1 MNTYEHKKIPCW
13 TSSMTL
19 NMGPCVAP
27 PAWFY
32 GKNWLISW
40 AKFRWNKLGQCLS
53 LMNVTRLL
61 VVIYPSSWKVA
72 NSWIARID
80 IRKRT
85 NTYFVLL
92 SETSVN
98 LGVHELCNST
108 RHHPQSFVGGVWHLP
123 RHELFMCGKVL
134 THKLYYSHN
143 VNIMLLFFNTLTP
156 TLY

>member
-72 NSWIARID
+72 NSRMVRID

-85 NTYFVLL
+85 NTYLVLL

-98 LGVHELCNST
+98 LGVNELRNSA
-108 RHHPQSFVGGVWHLP
+108 RHHPQSLLEVFDIFLDMNYSCVEKCWHINCIIHTMWILCCYFLI
-123 RHELFMCGKVL
+123 H
-134 THKLYYSHN
+134 
-143 VNIMLLFFNTLTP
+143 
-156 TLY
+156 